1 MANNHRV
8 MLAILVATLAAC
20 LMAVLVVGT
29 QSARALGPNAVRSGF
44 SDNVLPAND
53 DGSSGAVDIGFPV
66 NFFGNTYT
74 QVYVNNNGNLT
85 FDQSLPDYTPGDLV
99 STGRVIIAPFWADVD
114 TRVGNTATYGYGQG
128 AVDGHDA
135 FGANWVGVG
144 YYNQHQDK
152 LNDFQVVLVDR
163 SDTGAGN
170 FDIELNYDRVE
181 WESGDASGGVGG
193 LGGTSARAG
202 YSNGTGNPGSFFELP
217 GSDVNGAFLDS
228 NTQTGLIHNSRNNTQ
243 LGRYLFK
250 VRNGNVIG
258 GADTTKPTI
267 TLTTPAESA
276 TYFLNQVVNANYSCQ
291 DEDGGSGLA
300 SCAGTVANSSPID
313 TASTGTKTF
322 TVTATDNAGNT
333 DSLTHTYTVSSGG
346 STETCPFTNPNIVG
360 TQGDDTFNGTSGPDL
375 ICGLG
380 GRDVINGLRGADSI
394 HGGSGNDVL
403 YGPRGDGK
411 RDRLHGGDGYDICYG
426 DGGKRN
432 DIMSGCE
439 RKIR

>member
-1 MANNHRV
+1 MYKATNNNRRLLTLL
-8 MLAILVATLAAC
+8 LAALAAC
-20 LMAVLVVGT
+20 LIAGLVAT
-29 QSARALGPNAVRSGF
+29 APPAKAIGPNAIRSGF

-53 DGSSGAVDIGFPV
+53 DVSSGAVDIGFPV
-66 NFFGNTYT
+66 DFFGNTYT
-74 QVYVNNNGNLT
+74 QLYVNNNGNVT
-85 FDQSLPDYTPGDLV
+85 FDRALTDYTPGDLV
-99 STGRVIIAPFWADVD
+99 STGHVIVAPFWADVD
-114 TRVGNTATYGYGQG
+114 TRVGNTATYAYGQG

-135 FGANWVGVG
+135 FAANWIGVG
-144 YYNQHQDK
+144 YFAEHQDK
-152 LNDFQVVLVDR
+152 LNDFQVVLIDR
-163 SDTGAGN
+163 SDTGVGN

-181 WESGDASGGVGG
+181 WETGDLSGGVGG

-202 YSNGTGNPGSFFELP
+202 YSNGTGNSGTFFELP
-217 GSDVNGAFLDS
+217 GSAVNGAFLDS
-228 NTQTGLIHNSRNNTQ
+228 NTQTGLIYNSRNNTQ

-267 TLTTPAESA
+267 TLTTPAEGA
-276 TYFLNQVVNANYSCQ
+276 TYSLNQTVNANYSCQ

-300 SCAGTVANSSPID
+300 SCEGTVANGSPID

-322 TVTATDNAGNT
+322 TVTAADNAGNT
-333 DSLTHTYTVSSGG
+333 DSVTHTYTVAS
-346 STETCPFTNPNIVG
+346 ETCPFTNPTKVG
-360 TQGDDTFNGTSGPDL
+360 TQGDDTLDGTSGPDL

-380 GRDVINGLRGADSI
+380 GSDVINGFGGADSL

-403 YGPRGDGK
+403 YGPRGDHK
-411 RDRLHGGDGYDICYG
+411 RDRLHGGAGYDLCYG
-426 DGGKRN
+426 DRN